1 MLRFLFPRLTA
12 APERGE
18 KLFAAITHEARSA
31 HWYLDGEV
39 PDTIDGRFAM
49 LTTIA
54 ALVMVRL
61 DALGERAA
69 TAALTERF
77 VEVMESEHREL
88 GLGDP
93 KLGRTVLRLVGAL
106 ERRVGLW
113 QETANSGDWTDAVR
127 NSVYRDGEPEAAALE
142 HTAAALMRFRDGLAR
157 VSAQDLSEGRLA

>member
-1 MLRFLFPRLTA
+1 
-12 APERGE
+12 
-18 KLFAAITHEARSA
+18 
-31 HWYLDGEV
+31 
-39 PDTIDGRFAM
+39 M

-113 QETANSGDWTDAVR
+113 QDAASRDWTGTVR
-127 NSVYRDGEPEAAALE
+127 RSVYRDGEPEAAALE
-142 HTAAALMRFRDGLAR
+142 HTVAALKRFRDGLAR

>member
-61 DALGERAA
+61 DELGEGSGTA
-69 TAALTERF
+69 TLTERF

-113 QETANSGDWTDAVR
+113 QDAASRDWTGTVR
-127 NSVYRDGEPEAAALE
+127 RSVYRDGEPEAAALE
-142 HTAAALMRFRDGLAR
+142 HTVAALKRFRDGLAR